1 VLDRPKLKVTVK
13 HGGDVT
19 GLKFTV
25 ARGMTIE
32 GTVVDQRGRPV
43 PQARVCL
50 AREMS
55 YYVLARTNSHG
66 AFRLYGVKPDSTLTH
81 RVVDDEL
88 RLGALLGVRVGQRP
102 PEALVV
108 RLAPMSVVTG
118 RVVGAKKAPV
128 AGILAFLYQSE
139 GPGAGEL
146 DATRTDEDGCY
157 EFRAAP
163 GIKVSVR
170 TGGDDNSEMSES
182 VLTRPGQRHQIP
194 DRVYRPL

>member
-1 VLDRPKLKVTVK
+1 
-13 HGGDVT
+13 
-19 GLKFTV
+19 
-25 ARGMTIE
+25 
-32 GTVVDQRGRPV
+32 
-43 PQARVCL
+43 
-50 AREMS
+50 MS